1 MKKWVT
7 GLVRP
12 IPIFQSIV
20 IIMVMVL
27 VVFFWLVFLMF
38 FMLFRFRAMMMVTVG
53 KIIFMF
59 HAPMAVDGAT
69 RGERD
74 GHREDRAYRQQE
86 SCKFPSSHK

>member
-1 MKKWVT
+1 MGT

-20 IIMVMVL
+20 VIIIMVMVL
-27 VVFFWLVFLMF
+27 VVFFGLVFLMF

-53 KIIFMF
+53 KVIFMF

-69 RGERD
+69 
-74 GHREDRAYRQQE
+74 
-86 SCKFPSSHK
+86 

>member
-1 MKKWVT
+1 MT
-7 GLVRP
+7 RP
-12 IPIFQSIV
+12 ISPFFILQSIV

-27 VVFFWLVFLMF
+27 VMFFGLVFLMF
-38 FMLFRFRAMMMVTVG
+38 FVFLRFWAMMVVTVG
-53 KIIFMF
+53 KVIFMF

-86 SCKFPSSHK
+86 CRKFPSSHK

>member
-1 MKKWVT
+1 M
-7 GLVRP
+7 
-12 IPIFQSIV
+12 IM
-20 IIMVMVL
+20 IMVMVL
-27 VVFFWLVFLMF
+27 VVFFGLVFLMF
-38 FMLFRFRAMMMVTVG
+38 FMLFRFRAMMMMVTVG

-69 RGERD
+69 REERD